1 MGKAYNN
8 SQKHYEEALKVMPAG
23 VSSNSRVQAPH
34 PFYFESAAGAEL
46 FDIDGNRF
54 IDLNLGNGAVILGHK
69 DPAVTKK
76 VEEALATGL
85 NIGVENYL
93 TKQLAEEFL
102 SAVPSMDLVRFTNT
116 GSEATLHA
124 LHIARFATGKEKVA
138 KPEGSYHG
146 WVDEIFANAF
156 HDETKAGTLDD
167 IITVPSTAG
176 LHKNAIDDV
185 CIFPFNDIARTKKV
199 LEENADSLAA
209 VILEPVMIDI
219 GFVPAK
225 KEYLAEIRDICS
237 RLNIVLIFDEVL
249 TSFRLAPGGAQAY
262 YGITPDLGIYGKAM
276 ANGFPLAAIAG
287 KEEYMRMTEPGKGP
301 TFVGTFNGHIVSI
314 AAALATM
321 SVIKDSA
328 TQKTLEERTQ
338 RLKKSFDQSAKSLG
352 ISAELYGG
360 GGHFQWYFTDSEVYD
375 YRSAKQSDA
384 KLCAAFA
391 SSLLDQGVVVSAGA
405 VSHHAISLAHDE
417 KILEELEGYFHKALE
432 HVNGVK

>member
-1 MGKAYNN
+1 MGKAYKK
-8 SQKHYEEALKVMPAG
+8 SQKHYEEALKAMPAG
-23 VSSNSRVQAPH
+23 VSSNSRVQEPH
-34 PFYFESAAGAEL
+34 PLYFEYAAGAEL

-93 TKQLAEEFL
+93 TKQLAEAFL
-102 SAVPSMDLVRFTNT
+102 AAVPGMDLVRFTNT

-124 LHIARFATGKEKVA
+124 LHIARFATGKEKIA

-156 HDETKAGTLDD
+156 HDESKAGNLDQ

-176 LHKNAIDDV
+176 LHKNAIEDI

-237 RLNIVLIFDEVL
+237 RLNILLIFDEVL
-249 TSFRLAPGGAQAY
+249 TSFRLAPGGAQEY
-262 YGITPDLGIYGKAM
+262 YAITPDLGVYGKAM
-276 ANGFPLAAIAG
+276 ANGYPLAAIAG
-287 KEEYMRMTEPGKGP
+287 KEKYLRMTEPGKGP
-301 TFVGTFNGHIVSI
+301 TFVGTFNGHIVPI
-314 AAALATM
+314 AAALATI
-321 SVIKDSA
+321 SVLKDSL
-328 TQKTLEERTQ
+328 TQKTLDARTQ
-338 RLKKSFDQSAKSLG
+338 RLKKSFAQSAESFG

-375 YRSAKQSDA
+375 YRSAKQSNA

-391 SSLLDQGVVVSAGA
+391 SSLFDQGVIVGA
-405 VSHHAISLAHDE
+405 SPIAHHAISLAHDE
-417 KILEELEGYFHKALE
+417 KILEELEAYFHKALE
-432 HVNGVK
+432 HASGVK